1 MAIIAVEID
10 LTDTDPVATATTVIA
25 ARILEIHVLFARNHI
40 TVYRSILKRN
50 KMLKRPDSSLKTLA
64 DSMLNRLILAS
75 VLIRV
80 ISNILLI
87 LRAISTTTTTI

>member
-1 MAIIAVEID
+1 
-10 LTDTDPVATATTVIA
+10 
-25 ARILEIHVLFARNHI
+25 
-40 TVYRSILKRN
+40 
-50 KMLKRPDSSLKTLA
+50 MLKRPDLSLGTLA